1 MDTGCRMELGTED
14 CNLLRLEP
22 LVNQWV
28 LEYFF
33 HLYVDAFKN
42 CRKEDFAQIRDIVSR
57 KERYYYFCVL
67 GTDVLIQ
74 RRLKSA
80 KENTQL
86 LRIMQLFSC
95 VEEGDDLDCTFDE
108 DESYTPLESAV
119 RVMDTMKKS
128 FPADLI
134 NANKQMLKEAAVVTC
149 IQKQRFEKANK
160 ILTKYI
166 SKSRNTQLWADL
178 LHIIQERNVKH
189 PLIANFSLSTIKE
202 KIYDLFES
210 KIQRI
215 PSFLLTL
222 AQEEFLELKEESE
235 EDTDPETNREPS
247 LGNTSPEDETTAPHG
262 LTAASHSN
270 EGTSQGKEAGY
281 VGRRPRPPSC
291 SLSAIRSKFLLL
303 CQDDNPDVTFRH
315 LCETDFCRGDACL
328 QRVSPERQTN
338 KSPRACSP
346 REEASI
352 IQEMA
357 QRRCLVSLHQLVTEQ
372 DSQQENEEEEVKVE
386 TVSEEEPKR
395 REEEPKRNKE
405 EPKRNEEEPKRSQEE
420 PKRSQEEPKRG
431 QEEPKR
437 GQEEPKRGQKE
448 PKRGQE
454 EPKRGQEE
462 PKRGQEE
469 PKRGQ
474 EEPKRG
480 QEEPKRSQEE
490 PKRSNDPV
498 RSLFSSPITRKKRK
512 ILADNPATDG
522 ATPADEPD
530 TWSDE
535 DELFLRSRS
544 TNYSIST
551 AKKKQTLLQGRYESR
566 LQHQMLKWSTEET
579 EWIRLGVEK
588 YGEGKWT
595 KILNNY
601 PFKERTHI
609 MIKDRWRT
617 MKKLSLV

>member
-1 MDTGCRMELGTED
+1 MEMGAED
-14 CNLLRLEP
+14 CSLLRLEP

-42 CRKEDFAQIRDIVSR
+42 CRKEDFAQIRDIVS
-57 KERYYYFCVL
+57 L
-67 GTDVLIQ
+67 LIQ
-74 RRLKSA
+74 RDLKCA
-80 KENTQL
+80 KENSQL

-108 DESYTPLESAV
+108 DKNYTPLESAV
-119 RVMDTMKKS
+119 RVMDTIKT

-134 NANKQMLKEAAVVTC
+134 NANKQMLNEAAVVTC
-149 IQKQRFEKANK
+149 IQKQRFEKAKK
-160 ILTKYI
+160 ILMKYI
-166 SKSRNTQLWADL
+166 SKSRNTQLRADL

-189 PLIANFSLSTIKE
+189 PLITNFSLSTIKE
-202 KIYDLFES
+202 KIYDLFEG

-222 AQEEFLELKEESE
+222 AQKESAELKDESE
-235 EDTDPETNREPS
+235 EDPDPETHREPS
-247 LGNTSPEDETTAPHG
+247 LGNTSPEDETTATHG

-270 EGTSQGKEAGY
+270 EGTSQGKGAGSD
-281 VGRRPRPPSC
+281 VDRGPSC

-315 LCETDFCRGDACL
+315 LFETDFCRGDACL
-328 QRVSPERQTN
+328 QRVSAETQTN

-352 IQEMA
+352 IQEMG

-386 TVSEEEPKR
+386 TVG
-395 REEEPKRNKE
+395 KE
-405 EPKRNEEEPKRSQEE
+405 EPKRNEEEPKRSEEE
-420 PKRSQEEPKRG
+420 PKRNNEELKRN
-431 QEEPKR
+431 EE
-437 GQEEPKRGQKE
+437 EL
-448 PKRGQE
+448 
-454 EPKRGQEE
+454 
-462 PKRGQEE
+462 
-469 PKRGQ
+469 
-474 EEPKRG
+474 
-480 QEEPKRSQEE
+480 KRSKEE
-490 PKRSNDPV
+490 LKRSKEELKRNKEELKRSNDPV
-498 RSLFSSPITRKKRK
+498 RFLFSSPITRKKRK
-512 ILADNPATDG
+512 ISADNPASDG
-522 ATPADEPD
+522 ATAAEEPD

-551 AKKKQTLLQGRYESR
+551 AKKK
-566 LQHQMLKWSTEET
+566 KWSTEET
-579 EWIRLGVEK
+579 EWIRSGVEK

>member
-1 MDTGCRMELGTED
+1 MELGTED

-42 CRKEDFAQIRDIVSR
+42 CRKEDFAQIRDIVS
-57 KERYYYFCVL
+57 L
-67 GTDVLIQ
+67 LIQ

-270 EGTSQGKEAGY
+270 EGTSQGKEAGSD
-281 VGRRPRPPSC
+281 VDRGPSC

-395 REEEPKRNKE
+395 REEEPKRNEE
-405 EPKRNEEEPKRSQEE
+405 EPKRNEEEPKRSQE
-420 PKRSQEEPKRG
+420 
-431 QEEPKR
+431 
-437 GQEEPKRGQKE
+437 E

-480 QEEPKRSQEE
+480 QEEPKRGQEEPKRSQEEPKRSQEEPKRSQEE

-522 ATPADEPD
+522 ATPADEPE

-551 AKKKQTLLQGRYESR
+551 AKKK
-566 LQHQMLKWSTEET
+566 KWSTEET

>member
-1 MDTGCRMELGTED
+1 MEMGAED
-14 CNLLRLEP
+14 CSLLRLEP

-42 CRKEDFAQIRDIVSR
+42 CRKEDFAQIRDIVS
-57 KERYYYFCVL
+57 L
-67 GTDVLIQ
+67 LIQ
-74 RRLKSA
+74 RDLKCA
-80 KENTQL
+80 KENSQL

-108 DESYTPLESAV
+108 DKNYTPLESAV
-119 RVMDTMKKS
+119 RVMDTIKT

-134 NANKQMLKEAAVVTC
+134 NANKQMLNEAAVVTC
-149 IQKQRFEKANK
+149 IQKQRFEKAKK
-160 ILTKYI
+160 ILMKYI
-166 SKSRNTQLWADL
+166 SKSRNTQLRADL

-189 PLIANFSLSTIKE
+189 PLITNFSLSTIKE
-202 KIYDLFES
+202 KIYDLFEG

-222 AQEEFLELKEESE
+222 AQKESAELKDESE
-235 EDTDPETNREPS
+235 EDPDPETHREPS
-247 LGNTSPEDETTAPHG
+247 LGNTSPEDETTATHG

-270 EGTSQGKEAGY
+270 EGTSQGKGAG
-281 VGRRPRPPSC
+281 
-291 SLSAIRSKFLLL
+291 
-303 CQDDNPDVTFRH
+303 
-315 LCETDFCRGDACL
+315 
-328 QRVSPERQTN
+328 
-338 KSPRACSP
+338 
-346 REEASI
+346 EEASI
-352 IQEMA
+352 IQEMG

-386 TVSEEEPKR
+386 TVG
-395 REEEPKRNKE
+395 KE
-405 EPKRNEEEPKRSQEE
+405 EPKRNEEEPKRSEEE
-420 PKRSQEEPKRG
+420 PKRNNEELKRN
-431 QEEPKR
+431 EE
-437 GQEEPKRGQKE
+437 EL
-448 PKRGQE
+448 
-454 EPKRGQEE
+454 
-462 PKRGQEE
+462 
-469 PKRGQ
+469 
-474 EEPKRG
+474 
-480 QEEPKRSQEE
+480 KRSKEE
-490 PKRSNDPV
+490 LKRSKEELKRNKEELKRSNDPV
-498 RSLFSSPITRKKRK
+498 RFLFSSPITRKKRK
-512 ILADNPATDG
+512 ISADNPASDG
-522 ATPADEPD
+522 ATAAEEPD

-551 AKKKQTLLQGRYESR
+551 AKKK
-566 LQHQMLKWSTEET
+566 KWSTEET
-579 EWIRLGVEK
+579 EWIRSGVEK

>member
-1 MDTGCRMELGTED
+1 MELGTED

-42 CRKEDFAQIRDIVSR
+42 CRKEDFAQIRDIVS
-57 KERYYYFCVL
+57 L
-67 GTDVLIQ
+67 LIQ

-166 SKSRNTQLWADL
+166 SKSRNTQQLWADL

-270 EGTSQGKEAGY
+270 EGTSQGKEAG
-281 VGRRPRPPSC
+281 
-291 SLSAIRSKFLLL
+291 
-303 CQDDNPDVTFRH
+303 
-315 LCETDFCRGDACL
+315 
-328 QRVSPERQTN
+328 
-338 KSPRACSP
+338 
-346 REEASI
+346 EEASI

-395 REEEPKRNKE
+395 REEEPKRNEE
-405 EPKRNEEEPKRSQEE
+405 EPKRNEEEPKRSQE
-420 PKRSQEEPKRG
+420 
-431 QEEPKR
+431 
-437 GQEEPKRGQKE
+437 E

-480 QEEPKRSQEE
+480 QEEPKRGQEEPKRSQEEPKRSQEEPKRSQEE

-522 ATPADEPD
+522 ATPADEPE

-551 AKKKQTLLQGRYESR
+551 AKKK
-566 LQHQMLKWSTEET
+566 KWSTEET